1 MARDT
6 PGNRAKNEKTGGIAK
21 GKTQKKNETSL
32 VKKQKKRGISALK
45 PTLNISAYSEG
56 YEYVIDNHT

>member
-1 MARDT
+1 M
-6 PGNRAKNEKTGGIAK
+6 TGGIAM

-32 VKKQKKRGISALK
+32 AKKQKKRGISALK